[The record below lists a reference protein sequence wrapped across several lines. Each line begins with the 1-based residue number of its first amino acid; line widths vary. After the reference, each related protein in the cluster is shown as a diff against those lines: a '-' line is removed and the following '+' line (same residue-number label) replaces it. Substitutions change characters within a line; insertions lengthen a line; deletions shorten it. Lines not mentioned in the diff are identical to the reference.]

1 MGGEALVGP
10 PITFGEQLE
19 CDEVDAGT
27 VHDIVNDLAK
37 SQSQFGVEGDDYLD
51 EAPAVNYS
59 VGGSAPSGSN
69 AVVHPGITMFMSCYS
84 AILYLFHVYT

>member
-27 VHDIVNDLAK
+27 VHDIVKGLAT
-37 SQSQFGVEGDDYLD
+37 SERQLIVEADIHLD
-51 EAPAVNYS
+51 EAPAVSYS
-59 VGGSAPSGSN
+59 VGGSASSGSN

-84 AILYLFHVYT
+84 AILYFFHVYT